1 MPLQTPVV
9 TIVSTNEVQPE
20 RYNITLNLLVA
31 DTDVGFTG
39 INQDVSLL
47 YKLGTL
53 PSTKVVEFKK
63 QMQAIIDKYKRE
75 KVIKNNALLATAVTN
90 IQNGLVI

>member
-20 RYNITLNLLVA
+20 RYSITLNLLVA
-31 DTDVGFTG
+31 DTDVGFTD

-53 PSTKVVEFKK
+53 PSTKVVEFNK